1 MLLRIF
7 TAATALLASVVSVNN
22 GPSSLYTLLNGM
34 TFNPPGYT
42 IVMYQSCMQNQNA
55 GNPCGTFTN
64 YISSNGQYTY
74 QLYGPATCSGSCCRE
89 FHLALA
95 CGATIQMSGVNE
107 NPTCVYSATLSLPQV
122 CGVDLT
128 VGNEAAS
135 VSPTAAPPTTTSTP
149 TGSNTSSVTMT
160 ATTTITGS
168 NTSTASA
175 TSTPLYQI
183 LYTPFPS
190 TTSTQTITATT
201 TPLFMMTAWPTTSP
215 VNVSATSTPL
225 FYMTAY
231 PSYNPN
237 NASGGGLLSDIISSV
252 PSSTATILG
261 GVAVGL
267 VGLGAVG
274 FAANY
279 LRKGG
284 SVSGLIGL
292 AKENQAKA
300 MNLVN
305 QLPISQ
311 ELKNKLEHP
320 ESLLP
325 PEAQHAIEV
334 AKQAAANPQ
343 SLVKLLPVPDAVKE
357 KLNTIVPTSGEELL
371 TQIQDPVALKAH
383 IQAQVQAQVQDQLQ
397 SHVQAAL
404 SQINLQIPNIQPTVV
419 VAETETVPA
428 VTTVTTVATVAT
440 ETTVEEKSKEQ

>member
-7 TAATALLASVVSVNN
+7 AAATALLSSVIAAN
-22 GPSSLYTLLNGM
+22 GPSSLYSLLNGM

-64 YISSNGQYTY
+64 YQSSNGQYTY
-74 QLYGPATCSGSCCRE
+74 QLYGPAACSGSCCRE
-89 FHLALA
+89 FRLALA
-95 CGATIQMSGVNE
+95 CGSTIQMSGVNE

-128 VGNEAAS
+128 VGNEIAS

-190 TTSTQTITATT
+190 TTSTQTITATS
-201 TPLFMMTAWPTTSP
+201 TPLFMITAWPTPSP

-225 FYMTAY
+225 YYMTAY

-237 NASGGGLLSDIISSV
+237 NSTEGVGSILSSV

-274 FAANY
+274 FAINHF
-279 LRKGG
+279 RKGG
-284 SVSGLIGL
+284 SVAGLIGM
-292 AKENQAKA
+292 AQENKAKA
-300 MNLVN
+300 MSLVN

-311 ELKNKLEHP
+311 DLKNKLEHP
-320 ESLLP
+320 ESFLP
-325 PEAQHAIEV
+325 PDAQHAIEV
-334 AKQAAANPQ
+334 AKEAAANPQ
-343 SLVKLLPVPDAVKE
+343 SLVNLLPVSDDIKE
-357 KLNTIVPTSGEELL
+357 KLNTIIPTSGEELL
-371 TQIQDPVALKAH
+371 AQLQDPEALKAH
-383 IQAQVQAQVQDQLQ
+383 IQAQVQEQLQ

-404 SQINLQIPNIQPTVV
+404 SQIQLQIPVV
-419 VAETETVPA
+419 QQIVEAAVPA
-428 VTTVTTVATVAT
+428 TVATVAQEPAT
-440 ETTVEEKSKEQ
+440 VATVEEKPTEKQ